1 MIGKFEANKDL
12 IQELTTSGA
21 RRIGNIAGIITGTVQ
36 EVTREIGEWIT
47 DAIEMNEAAAAARRD
62 AAAQAA
68 TERVDDLEERR
79 PESAADDAG
88 KAGTVRAAEV
98 VPPSP
103 PGSEPV
109 VDAEVVEPEPR
120 DGGEPRRRWSHRR

>member
-68 TERVDDLEERR
+68 AERTTDLGERR
-79 PESAADDAG
+79 PESGAGDVEEADAVSE
-88 KAGTVRAAEV
+88 TEV
-98 VPPSP
+98 APPSP
-103 PGSEPV
+103 AGSAPV
-109 VDAEVVEPEPR
+109 VDAEVVEPDVR
-120 DGGEPRRRWSHRR
+120 DGGENRRR

>member
-21 RRIGNIAGIITGTVQ
+21 RRVGNIASIITGTVS

-62 AAAQAA
+62 AAA
-68 TERVDDLEERR
+68 EGRGDDDLRA
-79 PESAADDAG
+79 PGESRDG
-88 KAGTVRAAEV
+88 AGTAPARETGV
-98 VPPSP
+98 VLDADI
-103 PGSEPV
+103 
-109 VDAEVVEPEPR
+109 VDAETAEPDPSGKR
-120 DGGEPRRRWSHRR
+120 H